1 MVDTVRGQPQPGRL
15 IGIYALSVMDSDGPL
30 YGYML
35 SERIADRTGGAWRP
49 GAGAVYPAL
58 DALTR
63 RRLARR
69 STDGRRRVYQI
80 TAQGRALL
88 RQIRRNMAWRN
99 REAPDLSRLWSEIA
113 GSADPTQ
120 YLLENFRRNLERL
133 VGHFAPGSVDDRHR
147 RAQREELRATLRLAD
162 ARLGNGDARARS
174 RRPPSRRAS
183 P

>member
-1 MVDTVRGQPQPGRL
+1 MVERFRGRPQPGRL
-15 IGIYALSVMDSDGPL
+15 IGIYALSVMASDGPL

-58 DALTR
+58 EALIR

-69 STDGRRRVYQI
+69 STEGRRRVYQI
-80 TAQGRALL
+80 TTQGRVLL

-113 GSADPTQ
+113 GSDEPAQ
-120 YLLENFRRNLERL
+120 YLLDHFRRHLDG
-133 VGHFAPGSVDDRHR
+133 VVAHFAPRSEDDPHR
-147 RAQREELRATLRLAD
+147 RAQRDELRATLRLAD
-162 ARLGNGDARARS
+162 ARLGTVRSRARS
-174 RRPPSRRAS
+174 VRTTARGAPS
-183 P
+183 